1 MSLDRI
7 LVAAAFAMILS
18 ASPNDTASA
27 QAQHHGH
34 HGGHAATAEPA
45 AAGEETAATRAYRE
59 INEIMHRDMNIPYTN
74 DVDIDFVRGMIPHHE
89 GAVAMARVVL
99 EHSQD
104 AELRQLAQEVVD
116 AQEKE
121 IAFMREF
128 LAKRGMN

>member
-18 ASPNDTASA
+18 ASLHDTASA

-34 HGGHAATAEPA
+34 HGHAATAVPA

-59 INEIMHRDMNIPYTN
+59 INDIMHRDMNIPYTN

-128 LAKRGMN
+128 LAKRGMK